1 MKIPGNYPGRLGLA
15 GLTITGLFFLGWL
28 IRTFGPA
35 CGINTPKEQFFSFL
49 LIVLIMIFVRFLPV
63 FHRAVQE
70 RQYRRKAQQTQV
82 LPVDEKRL
90 APRVAL
96 DVIVREIRDRMRHH
110 YGCFWPR
117 KIRILL

>member
-117 KIRILL
+117 KI